1 MVASPGQFLSGGVQR
16 EAQGREIQA
25 PYILHRTCAVAR
37 LDWLAF
43 LDWMHALL
51 ASQTQCRGKANGH
64 PEWRWRP
71 LVRRGDWLSGDEQ
84 GTVHGQLCIRSFSS
98 STLKHPPISTV
109 ASLNTF
115 SPPSPSPFEPSFTR
129 RLFSGQSSGQRGTYV
144 HNSFHKTPSPS
155 VLILTRP
162 DLVLLLPLRAGPHR
176 RDRFDCHTL
185 SHSLP
190 PLASS
195 GLRSARLRA
204 LNCPACRVCVRS
216 CNGPRST
223 LPLST
228 VLLRGSR
235 PTRQPSAS
243 SASTAGTRIQ
253 GPPHSQNSWFNGNFP
268 HSPNSLTSDP
278 DPHPSA
284 DSLIRALPPENTPL
298 CRAWP
303 CQRQRSIA

>member
-1 MVASPGQFLSGGVQR
+1 
-16 EAQGREIQA
+16 
-25 PYILHRTCAVAR
+25 
-37 LDWLAF
+37 
-43 LDWMHALL
+43 MHALL

-162 DLVLLLPLRAGPHR
+162 DPALPLPLRSANTTPPAS
-176 RDRFDCHTL
+176 FNPPTALPSAPATL
-185 SHSLP
+185 LTPSPTEPDPIVETDSTAIPSHSLS

-216 CNGPRST
+216 CNGELMTSLFSPDLSAPSRTSLSPTTPGPGQPPRRLFSK
-223 LPLST
+223 
-228 VLLRGSR
+228 
-235 PTRQPSAS
+235 
-243 SASTAGTRIQ
+243 
-253 GPPHSQNSWFNGNFP
+253 
-268 HSPNSLTSDP
+268 
-278 DPHPSA
+278 
-284 DSLIRALPPENTPL
+284 PPEPSTDVLRPRHTYPL
-298 CRAWP
+298 QNNCLPDGRMHVVRIGCWLKSG
-303 CQRQRSIA
+303 RSGLKTWHLSSSSEFFQA